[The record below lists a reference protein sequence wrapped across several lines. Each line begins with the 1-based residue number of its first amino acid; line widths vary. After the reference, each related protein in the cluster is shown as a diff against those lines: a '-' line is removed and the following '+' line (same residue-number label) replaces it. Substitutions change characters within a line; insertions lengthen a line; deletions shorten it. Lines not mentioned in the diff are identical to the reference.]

1 MSVSSLAYIIAV
13 AIVAIVACIL
23 ALRSVRVPSSDGD
36 NSDQTPSTD
45 EGEKVCVVRGTVWVQ
60 STQITAYLN
69 PRKEK

>member
-1 MSVSSLAYIIAV
+1 MTTFAYIVAV

-23 ALRSVRVPSSDGD
+23 ALRSVRVPSTDGD
-36 NSDQTPSTD
+36 NSDQTPSTN

>member
-1 MSVSSLAYIIAV
+1 MTESLAYIIAV

-36 NSDQTPSTD
+36 NSDQTPSTN

>member
-1 MSVSSLAYIIAV
+1 MTSTVAYIIAV
-13 AIVAIVACIL
+13 AVVAIVACIL
-23 ALRSVRVPSSDGD
+23 ALRNVRVPSSDGD

>member
-1 MSVSSLAYIIAV
+1 MTSLVAYIIAV
-13 AIVAIVACIL
+13 AVVALVACIL

>member
-1 MSVSSLAYIIAV
+1 MTAFACIVAV

-23 ALRSVRVPSSDGD
+23 ALRSVRVPSSGGD

>member
-1 MSVSSLAYIIAV
+1 MSAVAYIIAV
-13 AIVAIVACIL
+13 AVVALVACIL
-23 ALRSVRVPSSDGD
+23 ALRGVRVSSENGD

>member
-1 MSVSSLAYIIAV
+1 MTSTVAYIIAV
-13 AIVAIVACIL
+13 AVVALVACIL

>member
-1 MSVSSLAYIIAV
+1 MTSTVAYIIAV
-13 AIVAIVACIL
+13 AVVAIVACIL
-23 ALRSVRVPSSDGD
+23 ALRGVRVPSTDGD

>member
-36 NSDQTPSTD
+36 NSDQAPSTN

>member
-1 MSVSSLAYIIAV
+1 MSAVAFLIAV
-13 AIVAIVACIL
+13 AVVAIVACIL
-23 ALRSVRVPSSDGD
+23 ALRGVRVSSENGD

>member
-1 MSVSSLAYIIAV
+1 MSTVAYIIAV
-13 AIVAIVACIL
+13 AVVALVAVIL
-23 ALRSVRVPSSDGD
+23 ALRGVRVPSTDGD

>member
-1 MSVSSLAYIIAV
+1 MTTFAYIVAV

-23 ALRSVRVPSSDGD
+23 ALRNVRVPSSDGD

>member
-1 MSVSSLAYIIAV
+1 MTSSVAYIIAV
-13 AIVAIVACIL
+13 AVVALVACIL

>member
-1 MSVSSLAYIIAV
+1 MSGAELAYIIAV

-36 NSDQTPSTD
+36 NSDQTPSTN

>member
-1 MSVSSLAYIIAV
+1 MTSTVAYIIAV
-13 AIVAIVACIL
+13 AVVALVAVIL
-23 ALRSVRVPSSDGD
+23 ALRGVRVPSTDGD

>member
-1 MSVSSLAYIIAV
+1 MSGTVVALIVVAV
-13 AIVAIVACIL
+13 VALVACIL
-23 ALRSVRVPSSDGD
+23 ALRGVRVQSSDGD

>member
-1 MSVSSLAYIIAV
+1 MSTVAYIIAV
-13 AIVAIVACIL
+13 AVVAIVACIL
-23 ALRSVRVPSSDGD
+23 ALRGVRVPSTDGD

>member
-1 MSVSSLAYIIAV
+1 MTSTVAYIIAV
-13 AIVAIVACIL
+13 AVVALVAVIL
-23 ALRSVRVPSSDGD
+23 ALRGVRVPSSDGD

>member
-1 MSVSSLAYIIAV
+1 MTSSVAYIIAV
-13 AIVAIVACIL
+13 AVVALVACIL
-23 ALRSVRVPSSDGD
+23 ALRGVRVPSEDGD